1 MTTMNTV
8 ETLRIADIDLVAKIH
23 ATCFYDAWGPPM
35 IRQVLDM
42 PGTFALIVR
51 RKNYSS
57 IIGFALARIVAD
69 ECELLS
75 LGVESEHRANGAGSL
90 LLTAA
95 MARATSERARWFF
108 LEVAED
114 NDVALRL
121 YRSHGLARVGY
132 RLNYYDNADGT
143 KTNALTMRCQL
154 LREL

>member
-1 MTTMNTV
+1 VTTTNTV
-8 ETLRIADIDLVAKIH
+8 ETLRAADIDLVAKIH

-35 IRQVLDM
+35 IRQVLNI

-75 LGVESEHRANGAGSL
+75 LGVASEYRANGAGSL
-90 LLTAA
+90 LLTAT
-95 MARATSERARWFF
+95 MGRAALERARWFF

-121 YRSHGLARVGY
+121 YRAHGLTRVGY

-143 KTNALTMRCQL
+143 KTNAITMRCQL
-154 LREL
+154 PT

>member
-1 MTTMNTV
+1 MTTTNTV
-8 ETLRIADIDLVAKIH
+8 ETLRAADIDLVAKIH
-23 ATCFYDAWGPPM
+23 AACFYDAWAPPM
-35 IRQVLDM
+35 IRQVLNM

-51 RKNYSS
+51 RRNYSS

-75 LGVESEHRANGAGSL
+75 LGVASEYRANGAGSL
-90 LLTAA
+90 LLTAT
-95 MARATSERARWFF
+95 MERAALEGARWYF

-121 YRSHGLARVGY
+121 YRAHGLERVGY

-143 KTNALTMRCQL
+143 KTNAITMRCQL
-154 LREL
+154 KK

>member
-1 MTTMNTV
+1 
-8 ETLRIADIDLVAKIH
+8 
-23 ATCFYDAWGPPM
+23 M
-35 IRQVLDM
+35 IRQVLNM

-51 RKNYSS
+51 RRNYSS

-75 LGVESEHRANGAGSL
+75 LGVASEYRANGAGSL
-90 LLTAA
+90 LLTAT
-95 MARATSERARWFF
+95 MERAALEGARWYF

-121 YRSHGLARVGY
+121 YRAHGLERVGY

-143 KTNALTMRCQL
+143 KTNAITMRCQL
-154 LREL
+154 KK

>member
-1 MTTMNTV
+1 MKTANTV
-8 ETLRIADIDLVAKIH
+8 ETLRMTDIDLVAKIH

-35 IRQVLDM
+35 IRQVLDI
-42 PGTFALIVR
+42 PGTFAQIVR

-75 LGVESEHRANGAGSL
+75 LGVESEYRTNGAGSL
-90 LLTAA
+90 LLSAA
-95 MARATSERARWFF
+95 MDRASSERARWFY
-108 LEVAED
+108 LEVAEN

-121 YRSHGLARVGY
+121 YKAHGLARVGY
-132 RLNYYDNADGT
+132 RPNYYDNADGT

-154 LREL
+154 P

>member
-1 MTTMNTV
+1 MKTANTV
-8 ETLRIADIDLVAKIH
+8 ETLRMTDIDLVAKIH

-35 IRQVLDM
+35 IRQVLDI

-57 IIGFALARIVAD
+57 IIGFALARIVVD

-75 LGVESEHRANGAGSL
+75 LGVESEYRATGAGSL
-90 LLTAA
+90 LLRAA
-95 MARATSERARWFF
+95 MDRAASERARWFY

-121 YRSHGLARVGY
+121 YRAHGLSRVGY
-132 RLNYYDNADGT
+132 RPNYYDNADGT

-154 LREL
+154 PK